1 MIRKKILLILF
12 LTERVAS
19 QHSFLQTST
28 GSNFETIE
36 TKLLLDHEVRVDFL
50 SPLAIEVPEGKY
62 KSKSELLVQSE
73 ISKTLDD
80 GKLRDFH
87 INYTRKSYGCEMV
100 GYQPCGDDSTDLIIG
115 KFLNHA

>member
-1 MIRKKILLILF
+1 MIRKQNLLIFF
-12 LTERVAS
+12 LIERVAC

-36 TKLLLDHEVRVDFL
+36 TKLLLDHEIRVDL
-50 SPLAIEVPEGKY
+50 ISPMAIEVPEGKY
-62 KSKSELLVQSE
+62 KSKSELMVQSE

-87 INYTRKSYGCEMV
+87 INYTRKSYGCNMV
-100 GYQPCGDDSTDLIIG
+100 GYETCEDGSTDLIIG
-115 KFLNHA
+115 KLSNFC